1 MSAAAVF
8 QTDDLRF
15 RYPAS
20 PHLALDGISARVAR
34 GELYG
39 VIGPN
44 GSGKSTLARL
54 LLGLLRPQA
63 GRALFEGMPAAA
75 WDRRELARRVGVVPQ
90 GEDVVFPITVRALVA
105 MGRYP
110 HLGAWRNETAADE
123 EAIER
128 ALEACD
134 VAPLHDRLV
143 TRLSGGE
150 RQRARIARALAQ
162 QPDTLVLDEPT
173 AALDLAHEMSI
184 FELLA
189 RLRVR
194 QGVTVLLVT
203 HNINLAARYAD
214 RMLLLERGRP
224 IAEGAPV
231 EVVTRARIERSYH
244 WPVSVYPHAGP
255 GLDTG
260 APQVAP
266 LARNP
271 DPEPAS

>member
-34 GELYG
+34 GELYS

-54 LLGLLRPQA
+54 LLGLLRPLA
-63 GRALFEGMPAAA
+63 GGALFEGMPAAA

-214 RMLLLERGRP
+214 RMLLIERGRP

-255 GLDTG
+255 GPDTG